1 MNKKDFNNIS
11 MSGRLAYQLLCVEKY
26 FIAKYPEKNFKDLFS
41 LLWQVTNEMYFDTF
55 SGYLIELN
63 KSCFFEFDTY
73 EEQEWLYITKEQYNL
88 FKNLISELDDTD
100 ESILETL
107 KDQAEVYAY
116 TVVPENTK
124 ESIDI
129 IFDTIA
135 FLKQEGIE
143 LPDIKLVEFSTIDQ
157 KNGWG
162 DPFDGS
168 KLSIILNK

>member
-1 MNKKDFNNIS
+1 MNKKDFKYIS
-11 MSGRLAYQLLCVEKY
+11 MSGRIAYQLLCVEKY
-26 FIAKYPEKNFKDLFS
+26 FIAKYPEKDFKDLFS

-63 KSCFFEFDTY
+63 KSCFFEFKTY
-73 EEQEWLYITKEQYNL
+73 EEQQWLYITKNQFDL
-88 FKNLISELDDTD
+88 FKELVSEFDEDD
-100 ESILETL
+100 ENILETL

-129 IFDTIA
+129 VFDTIE
-135 FLKQEGIE
+135 FLKQEKIE
-143 LPDIKLVEFSTIDQ
+143 LPDIKLVEFSTINQ
-157 KNGWG
+157 NNGWG
-162 DPFDGS
+162 DQFDGT